1 MRTRI
6 RLCLLALSAL
16 LMLACGGE
24 SPGGSTSPT
33 TAGSTSPT
41 TPARPLH
48 DAGFARAAGGEL
60 TVYAAAS
67 LTQAFEEI
75 ATGFEA
81 DNPGTTVVYNFAGSQ
96 QLAQQIVQG
105 APADVFASAND
116 KQMGVARDGGKI
128 EPDADREFVRNRLV
142 VVVPKSNPAGLKELK
157 DLAKPGIKLVLAAPE
172 VPAGQYSVA
181 MLDAAAG
188 DPTYGADWKK
198 RVTANVES
206 YEENVRAVLSK
217 ASLGEADAGVVYESD
232 AAGAKGVGRI
242 VIPESLN
249 QVASY
254 PIAPVSGS
262 ERAEAARRFV
272 EYVLSE
278 KGQATLEQYGFI
290 PVGR

>member
-1 MRTRI
+1 
-6 RLCLLALSAL
+6 
-16 LMLACGGE
+16 
-24 SPGGSTSPT
+24 
-33 TAGSTSPT
+33 
-41 TPARPLH
+41 
-48 DAGFARAAGGEL
+48 L

-128 EPDADREFVRNRLV
+128 EPDAAREFVRNRLV

-181 MLDAAAG
+181 MLDAAG

-198 RVTANVES
+198 RVTANVVS
-206 YEENVRAVLSK
+206 YEENVRVVLSK